1 MKVFD
6 FKLQTCVSF
15 YVKIS
20 ADNEVIYQFFF
31 SFLNHFL
38 IFHLLGYVLLL

>member
-1 MKVFD
+1 MHVFD
-6 FKLQTCVSF
+6 FKLQTYATF

-20 ADNEVIYQFFF
+20 TDNEVIYQFVLY
-31 SFLNHFL
+31 FLNHFL